1 MVEKCLV
8 ATEEDLLIDLTF
20 HGFSASLLKE
30 FASRIVRPYF
40 NGNMNEAIK
49 SLMDKA
55 INEEYIAAKALGA
68 KGNG

>member
-8 ATEEDLLIDLTF
+8 ATEDDLLIDLTF

-40 NGNMNEAIK
+40 NGNMN
-49 SLMDKA
+49 
-55 INEEYIAAKALGA
+55 
-68 KGNG
+68 